1 MPASNAPF
9 PIQPDLTAIAVMY
22 KNRAM
27 IADKVA
33 PRVPVAK
40 QEFKYIKHD
49 MAEGFTVPDT
59 RVGRKSAPNNME
71 FTAVELTDSTQDYG
85 LQDAIPQA
93 DMDNAPPNYNPLN
106 VATQQLTN
114 LIELDR
120 EVRTAGLVF
129 NPASYATANKQTL
142 ATTAQ
147 FSDYANSDPLGVIMA
162 ALDSM
167 VMRANRMVIGRAAF
181 TKLAMHPKIVKASFG
196 NAGDSGIATREFI
209 ARLFE
214 LDEVIVGESF
224 INTSKKGQ
232 TPTLARAWGK
242 HIALLNID
250 NLADVNSGTSFALT
264 AQFGGRIAGSIPD
277 GDIGLRGG
285 QRLRVGESVKEL
297 ITAPDFGYFIQN
309 AVA

>member
-1 MPASNAPF
+1 MPISNAPF

-22 KNRAM
+22 KNKAM
-27 IADKVA
+27 IADKIA
-33 PRVPVAK
+33 PRKPVAK
-40 QEFKYIKHD
+40 QEFKYIKHN

-71 FTAVELTDSTQDYG
+71 FTATEVVDSTQDYG
-85 LQDAIPQA
+85 LQDAIPQS
-93 DMDNAPPNYNPLN
+93 DLDNAPVNYNPLN
-106 VATQQLTN
+106 VATQQLAN

-120 EVRTAGLVF
+120 EVRTANLVF
-129 NPASYATANKQTL
+129 NPATYATGNKQTL

-147 FSDYANSDPLGVIMA
+147 FSDYVNSDPLGVIMT

-224 INTSKKGQ
+224 INNSKKGQ
-232 TPTLARAWGK
+232 APSLARAWGK
-242 HIALLNID
+242 HIALLNVD

-264 AQFGGRIAGSIPD
+264 AQFGSRIAGALPD
-277 GDIGLRGG
+277 SDIGLRGG
-285 QRLRVGESVKEL
+285 QRLRVGESVKEF
-297 ITAPDFGYFIQN
+297 ITAPDLGYFIQN